1 MPQNACSVR
10 LGRPVVHPAFYVQNG
25 GYRVSHDRGA
35 VTVGNEAPVWPL
47 ADSRQRYDDVIGNF
61 PV

>member
-1 MPQNACSVR
+1 MSAHS
-10 LGRPVVHPAFYVQNG
+10 G